1 MPTLEE
7 TYSLAQQMSPALRL
21 RLAAMLL
28 EDVAQFLPAASPSGL
43 EGYSD
48 TWTAE
53 DVKEAAAHS
62 ARYLDSIYPEEED
75 YPLPE
80 DAAHAQAR

>member
-7 TYSLAQQMSPALRL
+7 AYTVAQQMPPALRL

-28 EDVAQFLPAASPSGL
+28 EDVAQMLPADTAKL
-43 EGYSD
+43 DGYSEI
-48 TWTAE
+48 WTTE
-53 DVKEAAAHS
+53 DVHDVAAHS
-62 ARYLDSIYPEEED
+62 ARYLDTLYPEEGD

-80 DAAHAQAR
+80 DSSHAQAR